1 MDFKKISD
9 TVSEEVVKNTKF
21 NKVNTTVGDLENKI
35 PNAITLIHINH
46 YNTDKCLEKKNRSC

>member
-21 NKVNTTVGDLENKI
+21 NKVNTTVDDLENKI
-35 PNAITLIHINH
+35 PNTITLIHINH
-46 YNTDKCLEKKNRSC
+46 YNTDKCLEKKK